1 MKFRMR
7 ISSRTFLALLLI
19 ALVLLLPAGAAAHGG
34 APGSTQTFTQ
44 AIGPYELAITLQIP
58 QGAPA
63 PLLLTIAPQDD
74 FGGATIARRAAPRG
88 QSFANAPAVQV
99 RATNPPQPLYGEFFS
114 MSGEWDVVVRV
125 SAGGSEEVANFKVQ
139 ATQ

>member
-7 ISSRTFLALLLI
+7 ISFRTFLALLLI
-19 ALVLLLPAGAAAHGG
+19 ALVLLLPSGAAAHGG
-34 APGSTQTFTQ
+34 APSSTQTFTQ
-44 AIGPYELAITLQIP
+44 AIGPYKLAITTQIP

-63 PLLLTIAPQDD
+63 PLLLTIASQDG
-74 FGGATIARRAAPRG
+74 FGGATIALRG

-99 RATNPPQPLYGEFFS
+99 RAANQPQPLYGEFFS
-114 MSGEWDVVVRV
+114 MSGEWDVDVRV